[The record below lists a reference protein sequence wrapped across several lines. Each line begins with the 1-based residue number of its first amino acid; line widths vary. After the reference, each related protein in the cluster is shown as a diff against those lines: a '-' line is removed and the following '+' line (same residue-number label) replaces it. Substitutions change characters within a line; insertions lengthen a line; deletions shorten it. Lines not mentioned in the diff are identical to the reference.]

1 MHTER
6 TVHTEKS
13 IAAILAETKDELK
26 QFVTTRI
33 NILKAEM
40 DEKISRIKAV
50 IPLAVVAALF
60 LVSCWMVFTFALI
73 ALLHSLFLPSVYA
86 WLWASLIVAAVYL
99 VVGAI
104 AGWLA
109 YSEIKATS
117 LTPTRTLK
125 VLQQDQVWIQNEA
138 RTA

>member
-1 MHTER
+1 M
-6 TVHTEKS
+6 HTEKS

-26 QFVTTRI
+26 QFVTTRV

-40 DEKISRIKAV
+40 DEKISRIKSV

-60 LVSCWMVFTFALI
+60 LVSAWMVFTFALV
-73 ALLHSLFLPSVYA
+73 ALLQALFLPSTYA
-86 WLWASLIVAAVYL
+86 WLWASLIVMAVYL
-99 VVGAI
+99 VVGGLC
-104 AGWLA
+104 GWLA
-109 YSEIKATS
+109 YSEIKATK
-117 LTPTRTLK
+117 LTPDRTLK

>member
-6 TVHTEKS
+6 NVHTEKS
-13 IAAILAETKDELK
+13 IATILSETKDELK
-26 QFVTTRI
+26 QFVTTRVD
-33 NILKAEM
+33 ILKAEM
-40 DEKISRIKAV
+40 NEKIARMKAV

-60 LVSCWMVFTFALI
+60 LLTAWMVLTFALI
-73 ALLHSLFLPSVYA
+73 AWVHGLFGGALYS
-86 WLWASLIVAAVYL
+86 WLWASLIVGGVYL
-99 VVGAI
+99 LIGGI

-109 YSEIKATS
+109 YSEIISTS

>member
-1 MHTER
+1 MHS
-6 TVHTEKS
+6 EKS
-13 IAAILAETKDELK
+13 IATILAETKDELK
-26 QFVTTRI
+26 QFVTTRL

-40 DEKISRIKAV
+40 DEKISRLKSA
-50 IPLAVVAALF
+50 IPLAVAAVLF
-60 LVSCWMVFTFALI
+60 LLSGWMVFTFALI
-73 ALLHSLFLPSVYA
+73 ALLHALFVPSAYA
-86 WLWASLIVAAVYL
+86 WLWASLIVTAVYL
-99 VVGAI
+99 LVGGI

-109 YSEIKATS
+109 YSEIKATK

>member
-1 MHTER
+1 M
-6 TVHTEKS
+6 HTEKS
-13 IAAILAETKDELK
+13 IATILAETKDELK
-26 QFVTTRI
+26 QFVTTRV

-60 LVSCWMVFTFALI
+60 LVSGWMVFTFALI
-73 ALLHSLFLPSVYA
+73 ALLHALFMPGIYA
-86 WLWASLIVAAVYL
+86 WLWASLIVTVVYL
-99 VVGAI
+99 LVGGI

>member
-1 MHTER
+1 MHTE
-6 TVHTEKS
+6 KP
-13 IAAILAETKDELK
+13 IATILSETKDELK
-26 QFVTTRI
+26 QFVTTRV

-40 DEKISRIKAV
+40 DEKISRIKTV
-50 IPLAVVAALF
+50 IPLAIVAALF
-60 LVSCWMVFTFALI
+60 LLSGWMVMTFALI
-73 ALLHSLFLPSVYA
+73 ALLHALFMPGLYA
-86 WLWASLIVAAVYL
+86 WLWASLIVTAFYM
-99 VVGAI
+99 VVGGI

-138 RTA
+138 RTV

>member
-1 MHTER
+1 MHTEKN
-6 TVHTEKS
+6 VHTEKS
-13 IAAILAETKDELK
+13 IATILSETKDELK
-26 QFVTTRI
+26 QFVTTRVD
-33 NILKAEM
+33 ILKAEM
-40 DEKISRIKAV
+40 NEKIARMKAV

-60 LVSCWMVFTFALI
+60 LVTAWMVFTFALI
-73 ALLHSLFLPSVYA
+73 AWVHGLFGAGLYA
-86 WLWASLIVAAVYL
+86 WLWASLIVGAVYL
-99 VVGAI
+99 LIGGI

-109 YSEIKATS
+109 YSEIIATK

>member
-1 MHTER
+1 
-6 TVHTEKS
+6 VHTEKS
-13 IAAILAETKDELK
+13 IATILAETKDELK
-26 QFVTTRI
+26 QFVTTRV

-40 DEKISRIKAV
+40 DEKISRIKSV

-60 LVSCWMVFTFALI
+60 LVSGWMVFTFALI
-73 ALLHSLFLPSVYA
+73 ALLHALFLPSVYA
-86 WLWASLIVAAVYL
+86 WLWASLIVTAVYL
-99 VVGAI
+99 LVGAI

-117 LTPTRTLK
+117 FTPTRTLK

>member
-1 MHTER
+1 M
-6 TVHTEKS
+6 HTEKS
-13 IAAILAETKDELK
+13 IATILAETKDELK
-26 QFVTTRI
+26 QFVTTRL

-40 DEKISRIKAV
+40 DEKISRLKSV
-50 IPLAVVAALF
+50 IPLAVVAVLF
-60 LVSCWMVFTFALI
+60 LISGWMVFTFALI
-73 ALLHSLFLPSVYA
+73 ALLHALFVPSAYA
-86 WLWASLIVAAVYL
+86 WLWASLIVTAVYL
-99 VVGAI
+99 LVGGI

-109 YSEIKATS
+109 YSEIKATN

>member
-1 MHTER
+1 M
-6 TVHTEKS
+6 HTEKS
-13 IAAILAETKDELK
+13 IATILAETKDELK
-26 QFVTTRI
+26 QFVTTRV

-40 DEKISRIKAV
+40 DEKISRIKSV
-50 IPLAVVAALF
+50 IPLAIVAVLF
-60 LVSCWMVFTFALI
+60 LLSGWMVLTFALI
-73 ALLHSLFLPSVYA
+73 ALLHALFVPSVYA
-86 WLWASLIVAAVYL
+86 WLWASLIVTAVYMA
-99 VVGAI
+99 VGVI

-109 YSEIKATS
+109 YSEIKATN

>member
-1 MHTER
+1 MHS
-6 TVHTEKS
+6 EKS
-13 IAAILAETKDELK
+13 IATILAETKDELK
-26 QFVTTRI
+26 QFVTTRL

-40 DEKISRIKAV
+40 DEKISRLKSV
-50 IPLAVVAALF
+50 IPLAVVAVLF
-60 LVSCWMVFTFALI
+60 LISGWMVFTFALI
-73 ALLHSLFLPSVYA
+73 ALLHALFVPSAYA
-86 WLWASLIVAAVYL
+86 WLWASLIVTAVYL
-99 VVGAI
+99 LVGGI

-109 YSEIKATS
+109 YSEIKATN

>member
-1 MHTER
+1 M
-6 TVHTEKS
+6 HTEKS
-13 IAAILAETKDELK
+13 IATILAETKDELK
-26 QFVTTRI
+26 QFVTTRV

-40 DEKISRIKAV
+40 DEKISRLKSV
-50 IPLAVVAALF
+50 IPLAIVAVMF
-60 LVSCWMVFTFALI
+60 LLSGWMVLTFALI
-73 ALLHSLFLPSVYA
+73 ALLHSLFIPSVYA
-86 WLWASLIVAAVYL
+86 WLWASLIVTAVYL
-99 VVGAI
+99 LVGAI

>member
-1 MHTER
+1 VHTEKN
-6 TVHTEKS
+6 VHTEKS
-13 IAAILAETKDELK
+13 IATILSETKDELK
-26 QFVTTRI
+26 QFVTTRVD
-33 NILKAEM
+33 ILKAEM
-40 DEKISRIKAV
+40 NEKIARMKAV

-60 LVSCWMVFTFALI
+60 LVTAWMVFTFALI
-73 ALLHSLFLPSVYA
+73 AWVHGLFGAGLYA
-86 WLWASLIVAAVYL
+86 WLWASLIVGAVYL
-99 VVGAI
+99 LIGGI

-109 YSEIKATS
+109 YSEIIATK